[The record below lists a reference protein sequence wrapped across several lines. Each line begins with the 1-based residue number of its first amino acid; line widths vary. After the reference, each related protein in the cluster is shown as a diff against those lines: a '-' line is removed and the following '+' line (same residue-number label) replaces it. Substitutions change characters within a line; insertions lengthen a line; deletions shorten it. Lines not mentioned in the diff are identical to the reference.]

1 MTATL
6 TFDIPEEREL
16 HIRAIYGM
24 DYRGLIADL
33 DNECRMAI
41 KHGHKH
47 KSPEE
52 TLQWVRDFICEGLND
67 IHDIET

>member
-1 MTATL
+1 MKATL
-6 TFDIPEEREL
+6 TFDLPDEREL

-24 DYRGLIADL
+24 EYRSLLADL

-47 KSPEE
+47 KSPNEA
-52 TLQWVRDFICEGLND
+52 LQWVRDFIRNGLND

>member
-24 DYRGLIADL
+24 DYRGLLADL
-33 DNECRMAI
+33 DHECRMAI
-41 KHGHKH
+41 KHGHNH
-47 KSPEE
+47 KTAEE
-52 TLQWVRDFICEGLND
+52 ALQWVRDFICKGLND